1 MRPRQRR
8 VTVNTEQPGFA
19 YAYYCLG
26 EQVVPH
32 LCSQSLNQEKMA
44 EQAQPC
50 MLTVQVVV
58 QLLSCV
64 QLLRLHGLQPTR
76 LLCPW
81 DFLSKNTRV
90 GYHFLLQGIFLTQ
103 GLKRSPALQAGS
115 LIAGG
120 SLSAEPP
127 WKSYCVLLSFSCSLV
142 SSYLQPHGLQHSRLP
157 CPSPSHSLLKLTS
170 IESVMPSSQ
179 LVFCHSLLLLP
190 SILPI
195 IKVFSSESVLHI
207 RWPKYWTFSFSISP
221 FSKYSG
227 SISFRIDWFD
237 LHAVQEISQVFSNTT
252 VGKHQFFGAQASLW
266 SNSYIH
272 T

>member
-90 GYHFLLQGIFLTQ
+90 GYHFLLQGIFPFQ
-103 GLKRSPALQAGS
+103 GQNLYLLHLQ
-115 LIAGG
+115 
-120 SLSAEPP
+120 
-127 WKSYCVLLSFSCSLV
+127 
-142 SSYLQPHGLQHSRLP
+142 
-157 CPSPSHSLLKLTS
+157 TD
-170 IESVMPSSQ
+170 
-179 LVFCHSLLLLP
+179 SLLLRHQG
-190 SILPI
+190 SPI
-195 IKVFSSESVLHI
+195 MISVQFSSV
-207 RWPKYWTFSFSISP
+207 
-221 FSKYSG
+221 
-227 SISFRIDWFD
+227 
-237 LHAVQEISQVFSNTT
+237 SQPCLTLCDPMDCSMPGFPV
-252 VGKHQFFGAQASLW
+252 H
-266 SNSYIH
+266 H
-272 T
+272 

>member
-26 EQVVPH
+26 EQVLPH

-157 CPSPSHSLLKLTS
+157 CPSPSSRVCLSSCPL
-170 IESVMPSSQ
+170 MPSNHFI
-179 LVFCHSLLLLP
+179 FCPPLLLLSSVFP
-190 SILPI
+190 SIR
-195 IKVFSSESVLHI
+195 VFSNESPLCI
-207 RWPKYWTFSFSISP
+207 QRPKYQSFSFSISP
-221 FSKYSG
+221 SSEYSG
-227 SISFRIDWFD
+227 
-237 LHAVQEISQVFSNTT
+237 
-252 VGKHQFFGAQASLW
+252 
-266 SNSYIH
+266 
-272 T
+272 